1 MLEGSHS
8 GVITARFIRRLT
20 IPFISSGEI
29 HGGLVLCSALRVT
42 MSKTQSPTPLTL
54 TTGFGN
60 LEAGVIAV

>member
-20 IPFISSGEI
+20 VPFISSGEI

-42 MSKTQSPTPLTL
+42 MSKTQY
-54 TTGFGN
+54 
-60 LEAGVIAV
+60 AGMIGV